1 MMWQKK
7 CFPAKRDNERGCCSI
22 DDFSFILQQ
31 PLLSSVRVGFP
42 LKGINFESLLD
53 QVYHKQKSTH
63 HEMSV
68 QLDEKAILRSCDVA
82 LNSKNKEKIS
92 SGESRMGS
100 FPFPSS

>member
-22 DDFSFILQQ
+22 DDFSSILQQ

-68 QLDEKAILRSCDVA
+68 FYMVT
-82 LNSKNKEKIS
+82 
-92 SGESRMGS
+92 RMGFEPMNAS
-100 FPFPSS
+100 VKGW